1 MSAMWAC
8 LVLSVLLGWGCI
20 AGGKAQQ
27 LGTPLSDQEYRQF
40 FMSLR
45 AAGRARTACLLR
57 MLYGCQNPLVQ
68 RLDKYENH
76 GAIPEGPICSELPGN
91 PFFPNFC
98 TFSLYRCTRKWYFI
112 KRTACPGELG
122 RTQASN
128 DMAMS
133 SDAMSSTIFRPQLLF
148 PMSPATAQP
157 AHSITDT
164 KIVVI
169 PASSPE
175 SKNIQPNPSDPHA
188 TEVTARGQ
196 QQGRLPTSDI
206 QDLLLRLQDTYVQS
220 SAQTLQWLLTMG
232 NAARETDVRA
242 AALRLLAD
250 LNNARVSERPASTDT
265 WHRRKK

>member
-1 MSAMWAC
+1 
-8 LVLSVLLGWGCI
+8 
-20 AGGKAQQ
+20 
-27 LGTPLSDQEYRQF
+27 
-40 FMSLR
+40 
-45 AAGRARTACLLR
+45 
-57 MLYGCQNPLVQ
+57 
-68 RLDKYENH
+68 
-76 GAIPEGPICSELPGN
+76 
-91 PFFPNFC
+91 
-98 TFSLYRCTRKWYFI
+98 
-112 KRTACPGELG
+112 
-122 RTQASN
+122 
-128 DMAMS
+128 
-133 SDAMSSTIFRPQLLF
+133 
-148 PMSPATAQP
+148 MSPATAQP
-157 AHSITDT
+157 AHSITDR

-220 SAQTLQWLLTMG
+220 SAQTLQWLLTIG
-232 NAARETDVRA
+232 NAAKEKDVRA